1 MPTVILGSA
10 RDVVEHCGVPRFLF
24 TDFPLG
30 NPCGTPYD
38 RDMQYA
44 ITGLALDVLDRAK
57 TPRHTVQSDYSWG
70 DDQSWREGYLQVRGE
85 DAARLAL
92 LGREN
97 RSRRERLKS
106 AGKGRD
112 DA

>member
-38 RDMQYA
+38 RNMQSA

-57 TPRHTVQSDYSWG
+57 NPRHTLQSDFSWG
-70 DDQSWREGYLQVRGE
+70 DEQSWREGYLEVREE
-85 DAARLAL
+85 DAARLTL

-97 RSRRERLKS
+97 RTRRERLKS
-106 AGKGRD
+106 PEKGHHD
-112 DA
+112 T